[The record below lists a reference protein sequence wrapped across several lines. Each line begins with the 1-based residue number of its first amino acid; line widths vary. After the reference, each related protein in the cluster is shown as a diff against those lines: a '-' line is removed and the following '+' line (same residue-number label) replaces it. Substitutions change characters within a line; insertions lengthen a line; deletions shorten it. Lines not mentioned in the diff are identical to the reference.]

1 MAIDLRARAQ
11 RPRHRGPNHS
21 IVSEHHHRTTG
32 PVRGQLIERPADPNV
47 QPGQRLPAVEVQS
60 VGLGAP
66 TPPLVGPT
74 SRHLILGQTLPR
86 THMHLA
92 KTIIDPGLNTN
103 QRRQRSR
110 RRQRTTQWT
119 RHDRSDTDICQVPR
133 RRLRRWLGPRLD
145 IHIEPARHPLLNIER
160 RPTMTHQ
167 IDQLH
172 ATIVPRVANGVP
184 ILKPRTGQRHQHQVW
199 K

>member
-1 MAIDLRARAQ
+1 MNTPAHCGAIKPPKPD
-11 RPRHRGPNHS
+11 
-21 IVSEHHHRTTG
+21 IYSE
-32 PVRGQLIERPADPNV
+32 
-47 QPGQRLPAVEVQS
+47 
-60 VGLGAP
+60 AP
-66 TPPLVGPT
+66 
-74 SRHLILGQTLPR
+74 H
-86 THMHLA
+86 
-92 KTIIDPGLNTN
+92 
-103 QRRQRSR
+103 
-110 RRQRTTQWT
+110 
-119 RHDRSDTDICQVPR
+119 